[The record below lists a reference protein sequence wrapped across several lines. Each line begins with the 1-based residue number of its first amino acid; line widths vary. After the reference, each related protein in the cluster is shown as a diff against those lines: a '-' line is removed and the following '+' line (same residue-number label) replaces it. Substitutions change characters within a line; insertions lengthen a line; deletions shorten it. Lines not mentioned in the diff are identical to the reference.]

1 MELAPT
7 LSPER
12 WAAQTFGA
20 ARLGDRRRTRRVVA
34 LAAALARQPD
44 ASLPAQL
51 RDPAALKAAYRLLDA
66 PALSHAALLAP
77 HWRQTR
83 RAAGARP
90 LVLLVQDTTTLD
102 YSHHP
107 TTSGLGPI
115 GNGRGR
121 GFLVHSV
128 LAVVP
133 QPRQALGLAYQEPF
147 VRQPVPQAQARAEDC
162 ARRQARP
169 RESEV
174 WARAVEAVGPPPA
187 GARWVHVGDRGSDIF
202 GFLVACRQQRT
213 DFLVRVAQDRR
224 VEEEE
229 PGVRHL
235 RAHARAAPA
244 AAERVLALP
253 ARPGQPAREA
263 RVALS
268 YRAVRV
274 RPPKHS
280 PRQPPIA
287 AWVVRVWE
295 PAPPPGVAPVE
306 WLLLTSVPTDSVAA
320 AWERVR
326 WYTCRWLIEDY
337 HQCLKTGCRIEQRQV
352 QAGERLQRLL
362 GRCAPVAVRLLQLRE
377 AARAAPD
384 QPAGEALPPELVAV
398 VAALSGRPPG
408 TLSADACWRQ
418 IARLGGHQGRRG
430 DGPPGW
436 QTLWRGWQY
445 VQTLLH
451 GVQLAALLQ
460 DDQCG

>member
-174 WARAVEAVGPPPA
+174 WARAVEAVGGVADPRRMTALHRPVRVPAPDGGSPPPGA
-187 GARWVHVGDRGSDIF
+187 GAVRRRGRDDLPRCPAAGPCRCRCRGRRRGST
-202 GFLVACRQQRT
+202 RRPERRT
-213 DFLVRVAQDRR
+213 APRADR
-224 VEEEE
+224 
-229 PGVRHL
+229 P
-235 RAHARAAPA
+235 APARAARRRCRRRR
-244 AAERVLALP
+244 AE
-253 ARPGQPAREA
+253 
-263 RVALS
+263 
-268 YRAVRV
+268 
-274 RPPKHS
+274 
-280 PRQPPIA
+280 PR
-287 AWVVRVWE
+287 R
-295 PAPPPGVAPVE
+295 
-306 WLLLTSVPTDSVAA
+306 
-320 AWERVR
+320 
-326 WYTCRWLIEDY
+326 
-337 HQCLKTGCRIEQRQV
+337 
-352 QAGERLQRLL
+352 
-362 GRCAPVAVRLLQLRE
+362 
-377 AARAAPD
+377 
-384 QPAGEALPPELVAV
+384 
-398 VAALSGRPPG
+398 
-408 TLSADACWRQ
+408 
-418 IARLGGHQGRRG
+418 
-430 DGPPGW
+430 
-436 QTLWRGWQY
+436 
-445 VQTLLH
+445 
-451 GVQLAALLQ
+451 
-460 DDQCG
+460 